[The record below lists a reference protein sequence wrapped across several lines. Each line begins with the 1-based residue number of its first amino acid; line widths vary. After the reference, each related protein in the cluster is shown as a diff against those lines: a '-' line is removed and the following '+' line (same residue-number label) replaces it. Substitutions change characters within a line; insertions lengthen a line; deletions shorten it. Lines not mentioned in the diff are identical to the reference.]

1 MTDNVVNLAEY
12 KANKLLQ
19 EQHDED
25 VRLRELVEKAM
36 ARSYAALY
44 GVPYDKEDDDAD

>member
-12 KANKLLQ
+12 KAEKLAQ
-19 EQHDED
+19 AQHDED
-25 VRLRELVEKAM
+25 VRLRELIEKAM